1 MQVTAM
7 KNINFWWSLKNLK
20 IIGIDCFSDLY
31 GGIILGFCPIFPY
44 FRPILPFI
52 RVLSCSNYIYFKL
65 NVKWVR
71 IKSYGISFIYNFS
84 LNLAKIGHFY
94 AFLPILRKTVNIS
107 ETQKRSF
114 WKRWPSLWEKSSFI
128 SLETLYNYAFGCYLW
143 PT

>member
-31 GGIILGFCPIFPY
+31 GVIILGFCPIFPY

-94 AFLPILRKTVNIS
+94 AFFANSPENREYLGNAKTLFLKTVTKFVREI
-107 ETQKRSF
+107 
-114 WKRWPSLWEKSSFI
+114 FI
-128 SLETLYNYAFGCYLW
+128 YIPWNFI
-143 PT
+143 